1 MRKARKTF
9 GRIIPSPDLV
19 HSAIWVGENN
29 ANDDSVGANFVY
41 GRYFNKINSPAY
53 LSKDGAKAYVMT
65 LCEYKNKYPSI
76 NPMKLNLHKNIKL
89 HDFIN
94 EVEKSGK
101 LIASDYNWPTNNC
114 QHFTAKLINLLQATR
129 NVHNNDDW
137 IELPKPVLQSLK
149 SNEQEL
155 N

>member
-1 MRKARKTF
+1 MQLYLYELMQNYQNF
-9 GRIIPSPDLV
+9 YHL
-19 HSAIWVGENN
+19 NN
-29 ANDDSVGANFVY
+29 HFV
-41 GRYFNKINSPAY
+41 F
-53 LSKDGAKAYVMT
+53 VMN
-65 LCEYKNKYPSI
+65 CFCDY
-76 NPMKLNLHKNIKL
+76 NPHKNIKL

-114 QHFTAKLINLLQATR
+114 KHFTAKLINLLQATR

-149 SNEQEL
+149 SNEQE
-155 N
+155 